1 MVGAFKPEAVAG
13 GIVGVTIKTAMQK
26 GVARGIFSNEAG
38 LGSAP
43 IAAAAAQTK
52 EPVRQ
57 GLVTMTGTFIDTIII
72 CTMTGLSIVITGAW
86 QPELGLEGAG
96 ITIYA
101 FQSALPFPEQVG
113 AFLLMLCLMFFAF
126 TTILGWDYYAER
138 CLEYL
143 SGGKMGPVKVY
154 RWLYIA
160 AVFVGPY
167 LTVKA
172 VWTTADIFNGLMAI
186 PNIIALLALSGVVA
200 KETKSY
206 FDRKAHLL

>member
-1 MVGAFKPEAVAG
+1 MAG
-13 GIVGVTIKTAMQK
+13 DIVGVTIKIAIQK

-57 GLVTMTGTFIDTIII
+57 GLVTMTGTFIDTIIV
-72 CTMTGLSIVITGAW
+72 CTMTGLAIVISGAW
-86 QPELGLEGAG
+86 DPALGLQGAE
-96 ITIYA
+96 ITMYA
-101 FQSALPFPEQVG
+101 FQNALPFPAKVG
-113 AFLLMLCLMFFAF
+113 SFLLMLCLMFFAF

-138 CLEYL
+138 SLEYL
-143 SGGKMGPVKVY
+143 SDRNMTAVKVY

-167 LTVKA
+167 LTVSV
-172 VWTTADIFNGLMAI
+172 VWGIADVFNGLMAF

-200 KETKSY
+200 RETKDY
-206 FDRKAHLL
+206 FHRHKKQ